1 MPTTRKPIP
10 TQATLLSLSEDALRR
25 ALAHVPLQ
33 HHGALA
39 QTCKR
44 LRAVKQ
50 ATRFRRER
58 ANSGCEESVLIV
70 TGGSD
75 ARDDTWNEH
84 TFVLQADGTWRARLA
99 QNANPL
105 LKMPRA
111 ARAVR
116 EMDLVSGDGG
126 SHAVANGELFVVG
139 PVVMCGMP
147 SASLAVYDVAGD
159 CWRDSYA
166 HARRSRRNAVA
177 CPPPPHATAAAA
189 IGFAG
194 GDFLVV
200 AGGESDELAVVED
213 DEEGFLGCN
222 LAITARCMAFNVYA
236 REWAYVEDMPL
247 GVAHAASAVVGSK
260 LYVAGGVFTEGLEE
274 GLEDES
280 DQLQIFDG
288 VAWTSEKIELP
299 SFGQDGSFGLFPGC
313 SCGAAWNGELVV
325 VCGGSR
331 EHEIVPGGDDDEEPQ
346 FELVEALPRTYAYDV
361 EARTWRALPA
371 LPEMRDGFSVA
382 AHRGDL
388 YVVGGVSDAACPPL
402 VLRAGAAAWAPVPGA
417 PDELGALERPALASV
432 VLG

>member
-1 MPTTRKPIP
+1 M
-10 TQATLLSLSEDALRR
+10 
-25 ALAHVPLQ
+25 PLQ

-99 QNANPL
+99 QNPNPL

-177 CPPPPHATAAAA
+177 CPPPPHATPW
-189 IGFAG
+189 
-194 GDFLVV
+194 
-200 AGGESDELAVVED
+200 
-213 DEEGFLGCN
+213 
-222 LAITARCMAFNVYA
+222 R
-236 REWAYVEDMPL
+236 
-247 GVAHAASAVVGSK
+247 
-260 LYVAGGVFTEGLEE
+260 GLRR
-274 GLEDES
+274 
-280 DQLQIFDG
+280 LQ
-288 VAWTSEKIELP
+288 
-299 SFGQDGSFGLFPGC
+299 C
-313 SCGAAWNGELVV
+313 
-325 VCGGSR
+325 
-331 EHEIVPGGDDDEEPQ
+331 
-346 FELVEALPRTYAYDV
+346 PRSW
-361 EARTWRALPA
+361 RT
-371 LPEMRDGFSVA
+371 
-382 AHRGDL
+382 
-388 YVVGGVSDAACPPL
+388 
-402 VLRAGAAAWAPVPGA
+402 
-417 PDELGALERPALASV
+417 
-432 VLG
+432 